1 MNVENKSKEKE
12 KILEVRDLTVTF
24 HTYAGNVQAVR
35 GVSFDLYKGETLAI
49 VGESGSG
56 KSVSVKSLMGLL
68 GKTAHIEKGTAMYQ
82 GRNLLELN

>member
-56 KSVSVKSLMGLL
+56 IPTARISSNAFFSASFFGSL
-68 GKTAHIEKGTAMYQ
+68 
-82 GRNLLELN
+82 